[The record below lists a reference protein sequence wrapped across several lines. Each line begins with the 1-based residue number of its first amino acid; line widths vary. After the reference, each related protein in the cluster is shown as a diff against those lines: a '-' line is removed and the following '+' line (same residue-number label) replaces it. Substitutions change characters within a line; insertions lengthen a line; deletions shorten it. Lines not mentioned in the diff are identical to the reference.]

1 MTKKNNC
8 PLPTMAAGDQLHGFK
23 VLRVEQIEDIRVTA
37 YEMEHE
43 NTGAKVLHL
52 HCDDRENLYA
62 IGFRTPPT
70 DSTGVPHIL
79 EHSVLAGSE
88 KFPLKDAFNELHK
101 GTLQTFIN
109 AFTYPDKTI
118 YPVASQVRNDFFNL
132 ARVYTDL
139 VLRPRLLKESFYQEG
154 HHLEFADPDNPE
166 SELTISGIVYNE
178 MKGAYSSPDT
188 LMFKAIQES
197 LFPDNTYAHDSGGDP
212 EAIPGLTYEQF
223 KTFHHTYYSPSN
235 ARIFLYGDIT
245 TADHLQFLAEMLSG
259 FGKTRVDSFIV
270 SQKMRE
276 KPVYLRG
283 AYPLGKEET
292 ATRKTTVNCAWMLAE
307 NTDIETAL
315 LLKIACSMLVGSSA
329 GPLRKALIDSH
340 LGEDLSPVTGLEADF
355 KQMVFAVGL
364 RGTDP
369 DQAPLIEA
377 LIMET
382 LQKIYENG
390 FDRELVEGT
399 IHQVEFH
406 GKEILRTSLPYG
418 IILMGGAYHTWLYDG
433 DPLVGLNFPL
443 AIRQVRNRWAENP
456 TIFQEMIKS
465 WLLDNR
471 HRVLSILEP
480 SSTLIEARETVF
492 RQKMT
497 DLKASLS
504 PQELE
509 KIRTDATDLHRFQ
522 TEPDTP
528 EAAATLPRLKISELS
543 REIDKIPTEKS
554 LLHGLPVL
562 RHDIFTNGIA
572 YLDMAFDVSDVPED
586 LHLYLPILGKLTTN
600 MGAAGLDYE
609 AMAKRIA
616 LKAGGLSCHLA
627 ASNNAD
633 GNGHWQ
639 KMIFQ
644 VKALY
649 RNVDEAVKILADIFT
664 AGDLSQRDRMYDLIA
679 ERKNSLHASIV
690 PAGHIFA
697 GRTAAAALSLPAY
710 RDEQWHGR
718 TQLRFMNRIVGAG
731 KDGHNDLSEKLDRL
745 RKMVF
750 RPERLTLNMTADQE
764 GLAILS
770 QATATLLEQLPVKGE
785 CGAPPA
791 PYPAAL
797 PYLVPIHLGIAIPT
811 EVSYVA
817 KAFKAPG
824 YADPMAASL
833 LVAAKLLSN
842 GYLYKHIRVQGGAY
856 GGMCQYDPSS
866 GLFAFL
872 SYRDPHIVET
882 LQVYCDA
889 QAFMTS
895 GRTTREELEKA
906 IIGTIGALD
915 RPMDPSTRGYVAMI
929 RYFTGL
935 DEEVRSNLRRKIL
948 AMGEDRLGDD
958 MASFLEAATASSVVA
973 VYGEENRLRQAN
985 TALAE
990 KSLNL
995 EPLTG
1000 DGFTV

>member
-1 MTKKNNC
+1 MTDTSNC
-8 PLPTMAAGDQLHGFK
+8 PLPTLAAGELRYGFK
-23 VLRVEQIEDIRVTA
+23 VLRVGQIEDLRVTA

-43 NTGAKVLHL
+43 DTGAKVLHL
-52 HCDDRENLYA
+52 HCGDRENLYA

-118 YPVASQVRNDFFNL
+118 YPVASQTRNDFYNL

-139 VLRPRLLKESFYQEG
+139 VLRPRLLRESFAQEG
-154 HHLEFADPDNPE
+154 HHLEFVDPDNQS

-188 LMFKAIQES
+188 LMFKAIQEG
-197 LFPDNTYAHDSGGDP
+197 LFPDNTYVHDSGGNPDV
-212 EAIPGLTYEQF
+212 IPDLTYEQF
-223 KTFHHTYYSPSN
+223 QAFHHQYYAPSN

-245 TADHLQFLAEMLSG
+245 TADHLEFLAEMLAG
-259 FGKTRVDSFIV
+259 FGKTRVDSLIV
-270 SQKMRE
+270 SQERRDQ
-276 KPVYLRG
+276 PLYLRNT
-283 AYPLGKEET
+283 YPLGKEET
-292 ATRKTTVNCAWMLAE
+292 AARKTTVNCAWMLAE

-315 LLKIACSMLVGSSA
+315 LLKIVCSLLVDSSA
-329 GPLRKALIDSH
+329 GPLRKALVDSH

-364 RGTDP
+364 RGTDT
-369 DQAPLIEA
+369 DQAPQIEA

-382 LQKIYENG
+382 LQQICNQG
-390 FDRELVEGT
+390 IDRELIEGT

-406 GKEILRTSLPYG
+406 GKEISRTSMPYG
-418 IILMGGAYHTWLYDG
+418 IVLMGGAYHTWLYDG
-433 DPLVGLNFPL
+433 DPLVGLNFPA
-443 AIRQVRNRWAENP
+443 AIRQVREKWAENP
-456 TIFQEMIKS
+456 LIFQEVIKS

-480 SSTLIEARETVF
+480 SSTMLADREEIF
-492 RQKMT
+492 RQKMSR
-497 DLKASLS
+497 LKASLS
-504 PQELE
+504 PQELQ
-509 KIRTDATDLHRFQ
+509 KIRTDASELRRFQ
-522 TEPDTP
+522 TEPDTK
-528 EAAATLPRLKISELS
+528 EAAATLPRLQISEIS
-543 REIDKIPTEKS
+543 REIDKIPTEKG
-554 LLHGLPVL
+554 LLQDRPVL
-562 RHDIFTNGIA
+562 RHDVFTNGIA

-586 LHLYLPILGKLTTN
+586 LQLYLPILGKLMTN

-627 ASNNAD
+627 ASNNAS
-633 GNGHWQ
+633 GNGYWQ

-649 RNVDEAVKILADIFT
+649 RNADEAVKILADIIT
-664 AGDLSQRDRMYDLIA
+664 AADLSRQDRMYDLIA
-679 ERKNSLHASIV
+679 ERKNGLQASIV
-690 PAGHIFA
+690 PSGHIFA
-697 GRTAAAALSLPAY
+697 RRTAAAGLSLPAH
-710 RDEQWHGR
+710 RDEQWQGR
-718 TQLRFMNRIVGAG
+718 TQLRFMKRLAETG
-731 KDGHNDLSEKLDRL
+731 KDGYDDLSEKLDRL
-745 RKMVF
+745 RRIVF
-750 RPERLTLNMTADQE
+750 RPDQLTLNMTADQE
-764 GLAILS
+764 GLAILAEA
-770 QATATLLEQLPVKGE
+770 ATALLARLPRLGKSGT
-785 CGAPPA
+785 PS
-791 PYPAAL
+791 AL
-797 PYLVPIHLGIAIPT
+797 PELVPGQLGIAIPT

-824 YADPMAASL
+824 YADPRAASL

-872 SYRDPHIVET
+872 SYRDPHILET
-882 LQVYCDA
+882 LQVYSDA
-889 QAFMTS
+889 QEFVTKVRPS
-895 GRTTREELEKA
+895 REELDKA

-929 RYFTGL
+929 RYFTDL
-935 DEEVRSNLRRKIL
+935 DDQARAELRRKIL
-948 AMGEDRLGDD
+948 ALGEDRLKED
-958 MASFLEAATASSVVA
+958 MTSFLATAAESSVVA
-973 VYGEENRLRQAN
+973 VYGEENRLQTAN
-985 TALAE
+985 AALRG
-990 KSLNL
+990 KNLSL
-995 EPLTG
+995 EPLA
-1000 DGFTV
+1000 

>member
-1 MTKKNNC
+1 MTRKNNC
-8 PLPTMAAGDQLHGFK
+8 PPPTMAAGDQRHGFL

-37 YEMEHE
+37 YEMEHV

-52 HCDDRENLYA
+52 HCDDPENLYA

-88 KFPLKDAFNELHK
+88 KFPLKDAFNELLK
-101 GTLQTFIN
+101 GSLQTFIN

-154 HHLEFADPDNPE
+154 HHLEFTDPDNPE

-197 LFPDNTYAHDSGGDP
+197 LFPDNTYAHDSGGNP
-212 EAIPGLTYEQF
+212 EVIPSLTYEQF
-223 KTFHHTYYSPSN
+223 RAFHRSYYSPSN

-245 TADHLQFLAEMLSG
+245 TEDHLQFLAEMLSG
-259 FGKTRVDSFIV
+259 FGKTAVDSLIV
-270 SQKMRE
+270 SQEKRE
-276 KPVYLRG
+276 KPDYLRG

-292 ATRKTTVNCAWMLAE
+292 AARKTTVNCAWMLAE

-315 LLKIACSMLVGSSA
+315 LLKIACAMLVGSSA

-364 RGTDP
+364 RGTEP

-382 LQKIYENG
+382 LQKIYADG
-390 FDRELVEGT
+390 FDPELVEGT

-406 GKEILRTSLPYG
+406 GKEISRTSMPYG
-418 IILMGGAYHTWLYDG
+418 IILMGGAYHTWLYGG
-433 DPLVGLNFPL
+433 DPLAGLNFPL
-443 AIRQVRNRWAENP
+443 AIRQVRKRLADNP
-456 TIFQEMIKS
+456 AVFQEMIKS
-465 WLLDNR
+465 WLIDNR

-480 SSTLIEARETVF
+480 SSTLLETREAAF
-492 RQKMT
+492 RQKMA

-504 PQELE
+504 SQELE
-509 KIRTDATDLHRFQ
+509 KIRTDAVALRRFQ

-543 REIDKIPTEKS
+543 RETDKIPTEKS
-554 LLHGLPVL
+554 LLQGLPVL

-572 YLDMAFDVSDVPED
+572 YLDMAFNVSDIPED
-586 LHLYLPILGKLTTN
+586 LQLYLPMLGKLTTS

-627 ASNNAD
+627 AANNAAGD
-633 GNGHWQ
+633 GNWQ

-649 RNVDEAVKILADIFT
+649 RNVDEAVKILTDILT
-664 AGDLSQRDRMYDLIA
+664 AGDLSQQDRMYDLIA
-679 ERKNSLHASIV
+679 ARKNGLHASIV
-690 PAGHIFA
+690 PSGHIFA
-697 GRTAAAALSLPAY
+697 KRTAAAALSLPAC

-718 TQLRFMNRIVGAG
+718 TQLGFMNGIAG
-731 KDGHNDLSEKLDRL
+731 TGKGGHNDLAEKLDHL
-745 RKMVF
+745 RRMVF
-750 RPERLTLNMTADQE
+750 RPEKLTLNMTADQE
-764 GLAILS
+764 GLVILS
-770 QATATLLEQLPVKGE
+770 QATAALLSQLPGRGE
-785 CGAPPA
+785 GGVPSTAR
-791 PYPAAL
+791 PAA
-797 PYLVPIHLGIAIPT
+797 PSCFVPIHRGIAIPT

-824 YADPMAASL
+824 YADPRAASL
-833 LVAAKLLSN
+833 LVASRLLSN

-856 GGMCQYDPSS
+856 GGMCQYDPAS

-882 LQVYCDA
+882 LQVYNDA

-895 GRTTREELEKA
+895 VRPTREDLEKA

-929 RYFTGL
+929 RDFAGL
-935 DEEVRSNLRRKIL
+935 DDEARYTLRQKIL
-948 AMGEDRLGDD
+948 AMEEAHLGDD
-958 MASFLEAATASSVVA
+958 ISHYLEEAAASGIVA
-973 VYGEENRLRQAN
+973 VYGEEKRLRVAN
-985 TALAE
+985 AALTGN
-990 KSLNL
+990 SLNL
-995 EPLTG
+995 EPL
-1000 DGFTV
+1000 V

>member
-8 PLPTMAAGDQLHGFK
+8 PFPSMAAGELRDGFK
-23 VLRVEQIEDIRVTA
+23 VLRVQQIEDLRVTA
-37 YEMEHE
+37 YEIEHE
-43 NTGAKVLHL
+43 NTAAKVLHL
-52 HCDDRENLYA
+52 HCDDRENVYA

-139 VLRPRLLKESFYQEG
+139 VLRPRLLKESFCQEG
-154 HHLEFADPDNPE
+154 HHLEFTDPDNPE
-166 SELTISGIVYNE
+166 SDLTISGIVYNE
-178 MKGAYSSPDT
+178 MKGAYSSPDN
-188 LMFKAIQES
+188 LMFKAIQEN

-212 EAIPGLTYEQF
+212 EAIPQLTYEQF
-223 KTFHHTYYSPSN
+223 KVFHRTYYSPSN

-245 TADHLQFLAEMLSG
+245 TPDHLQFLAEMLDG
-259 FGKTRVDSFIV
+259 FGKTDVDSLIV
-270 SQKMRE
+270 SQKRRE

-283 AYPLGKEET
+283 VYPLGKEET
-292 ATRKTTVNCAWMLAE
+292 TVRKTTVNCGWMLAE
-307 NTDIETAL
+307 NTDVETAL
-315 LLKIACSMLVGSSA
+315 LLKITCSMLVGSSA

-364 RGTDP
+364 RGTNS
-369 DQAPLIEA
+369 DQAPMIET
-377 LIMET
+377 LIMDT
-382 LQKIYENG
+382 LQKIYEKG
-390 FDRELVEGT
+390 FDRELIEGT
-399 IHQVEFH
+399 IHQIEFH
-406 GKEILRTSLPYG
+406 GKEIVRTSLPYG

-443 AIRQVRNRWAENP
+443 AIRQVRNRWTEKP
-456 TIFQEMIKS
+456 TIFQEMIKE

-480 SSTLIEARETVF
+480 SSTVLEDREKVF

-497 DLKASLS
+497 ALKTSL
-504 PQELE
+504 PPAELQQ
-509 KIRTDATDLHRFQ
+509 IRQDVADLHRFQ
-522 TEPDTP
+522 TEPDSP
-528 EAAATLPRLKISELS
+528 EAAATLPRLKIGELS
-543 REIDKIPTEKS
+543 PETDKIPTEKS
-554 LLHGLPVL
+554 LLQDLPVL

-572 YLDMAFDVSDVPED
+572 YLDMAFDVSEVPEE
-586 LHLYLPILGKLTTN
+586 LQIYLPILGKLSTN

-609 AMAKRIA
+609 AMSKRIA
-616 LKAGGLSCHLA
+616 LKAGGLSCHLT
-627 ASNNAD
+627 ASNNAA

-649 RNVDEAVKILADIFT
+649 RNVNEAVKILADILT
-664 AGDLSQRDRMYDLIA
+664 AGDLSHQDRMYDLIA

-690 PAGHIFA
+690 PSGHIFA
-697 GRTAAAALSLPAY
+697 KRTAAAALSLSAY

-718 TQLRFMNRIVGAG
+718 TQLRFMNIIAATG
-731 KDGHNDLSEKLDRL
+731 KDGHRDLSEKLDRL
-745 RKMVF
+745 RKLVF
-750 RPERLTLNMTADQE
+750 RPGKLTLNMTADQE

-770 QATATLLEQLPVKGE
+770 EATQTVLKQLPDQGE
-785 CGAPPA
+785 SGNSSTP
-791 PYPAAL
+791 
-797 PYLVPIHLGIAIPT
+797 PYLVPLDLGIAVPT

-824 YADPMAASL
+824 FADPRAASL

-856 GGMCQYDPSS
+856 GGMCQYDPAS

-882 LQVYCDA
+882 LQVYRDA
-889 QAFMTS
+889 QTFMSS
-895 GRTTREELEKA
+895 GRTNREELEKA

-915 RPMDPSTRGYVAMI
+915 RPMDPATKGYVAMI

-935 DEEVRSNLRRKIL
+935 NDEVRSNLRRAIL
-948 AMGEDRLGDD
+948 AMGADQLGND
-958 MASFLEAATASSVVA
+958 MAGFLEAAKASSVVA
-973 VYGEENRLRQAN
+973 VYGEESRLRIAN
-985 TALAE
+985 ASLTG

-995 EPLTG
+995 EPLI
-1000 DGFTV
+1000 